1 MKLLSVVLGVM
12 VSTAC
17 SGDPGAD
24 PGSGDPGSEDMQTAA
39 LVGPFEML
47 RQVGHDDH
55 AARGAGAPAVRR
67 ALGHGAD
74 RLASLQADTIGDNA
88 RNGLV
93 DTDPDDSGW
102 DFVFPSTTTSHTAA
116 ASPPNLY
123 GETALGLWA
132 AVVTGSAGNRALLAA
147 VDAGLG
153 MQGNPDID
161 SPPDFAFGVLLAEL
175 ADNPGFAE
183 IARARYDARRAA
195 QGGAAGLG
203 AFIRDS
209 RHAGDE
215 DGLIAYD
222 VGWLAI
228 SAAALDAAFPGAGYG
243 VDSQTYSQIVVDDLI
258 AAAPDFDLDDPTEG
272 FYVIGLAWSQVAASR
287 AGAGDLLRDI
297 RNRLVDQQRSNG
309 AWPTSATQA
318 ADDVQ
323 STAIAV
329 ETLALTD
336 QLNGRAR
343 RALRR
348 GVRFL
353 LGEQAATGGWPDVAG
368 NELPLV
374 DAEIMLGLMLARTP
388 EGKDGLTPDALA
400 RTGAPAEPGPRAA
413 PLP

>member
-1 MKLLSVVLGVM
+1 M

-24 PGSGDPGSEDMQTAA
+24 PGSTDPGIEDTQTAA
-39 LVGPFEML
+39 LVSPFEVL
-47 RQVGHDDH
+47 RQAGHGDQ
-55 AARGAGAPAVRR
+55 GAGAPAVRR

-74 RLASLQADTIGDNA
+74 RLAALQADTIGDNA

-93 DTDPDDSGW
+93 DTDPDDGGW

-116 ASPPNLY
+116 VSFPNLY

-132 AVVTGSAGNRALLAA
+132 AVQSGGAGNRALLAA

-153 MQGNPDID
+153 MQANPDID
-161 SPPDFAFGVLLAEL
+161 SPPDFAFGVLLGEL
-175 ADNPGFAE
+175 TENPGFAE
-183 IARARYDARRAA
+183 IARAHYDAKRAS

-203 AFIRDS
+203 AFIRDG
-209 RHAGDE
+209 RHARRE

-228 SAAALDAAFPGAGYG
+228 SAAALDAAFPGNGYD
-243 VDSQTYSQIVVDDLI
+243 VDSQTYSQIIVDDLI
-258 AAAPDFDLDDPTEG
+258 AATPDFDLDDPTEA
-272 FYVIGLAWSQVAASR
+272 FYVIGLAWSQVAAQR
-287 AGAGDLLRDI
+287 AGEGDLFRDV
-297 RNRLVDQQRSNG
+297 RSRLLDQQRGNG
-309 AWPTSATQA
+309 AWPTSATQS
-318 ADDVQ
+318 ADDLQ

-336 QLNGRAR
+336 RLNGRAR
-343 RALRR
+343 QTLRR

-353 LGEQAATGGWPDVAG
+353 LGEQAANGGWPDAAG

-374 DAEIMLGLMLARTP
+374 DAEVMLGLMLARTP
-388 EGKDGLTPDALA
+388 EGEDGLVPAADAVA
-400 RTGAPAEPGPRAA
+400 RRADAPVALGPRAA